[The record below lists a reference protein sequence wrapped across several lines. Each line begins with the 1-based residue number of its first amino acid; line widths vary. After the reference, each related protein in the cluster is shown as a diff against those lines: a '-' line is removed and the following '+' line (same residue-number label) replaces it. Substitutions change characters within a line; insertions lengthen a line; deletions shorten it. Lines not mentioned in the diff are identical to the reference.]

1 MKKGLLIFP
10 VMKDLNKADGV
21 VVKNEGICKGFA
33 ENGVQVDVLEFN
45 STGVSLDGKLLL
57 PFSGQR
63 IKRIF
68 EYHFKIW
75 QQLPQHIGKR
85 NYDFIWFRL
94 PIANPFIANFV
105 AAVKKKNP
113 QLKIIIEYGA
123 YPFLNELTGTRKY
136 FYLLNRGAE
145 KKIHSNADFVITYC
159 GQKEVDGL
167 TNIPI
172 NNGID
177 LSGIPLVHHNGFS
190 GQLNFISVSSL
201 KKWHAY
207 ERFILGMAEYF
218 KQGNGRPIHFHVVG
232 NGPEYDKLRA
242 LTTELSLQDNVTFH
256 NHKTGKALDEI
267 YNASHIAIGTL
278 GFHRIGIT
286 NSSSLKN
293 REYFARGLPVVLST
307 ADEDMPEGLAY
318 VKYVPA
324 GEGPVNINDLVDFAT
339 RVYHSP
345 ELNREIRAYADEHVS
360 WKGKIKTVLNYLANK
375 NDAVALSDQ
384 HTATASR

>member
-10 VMKDLNKADGV
+10 IMKDLNKADGV

-33 ENGVQVDVLEFN
+33 ENEIEIDVLEFN
-45 STGVSLDGKLLL
+45 STGVTIGNKLLV
-57 PFSGQR
+57 PFSKKR
-63 IKRIF
+63 FKRIF
-68 EYHFKIW
+68 EYHFLVWSKLSKNIAS
-75 QQLPQHIGKR
+75 K
-85 NYDFIWFRL
+85 NYDFIWFRIT
-94 PIANPFIANFV
+94 IANPFIAEFV
-105 AAVKKKNP
+105 SSVKKNQP
-113 QLKIIIEYGA
+113 NIRIIIEYGA
-123 YPFLNELTGTRKY
+123 YPFVNELSGTRKY

-145 KKIHSNADFVITYC
+145 KKIHQNADFVITYC
-159 GQKEVDGL
+159 GQNQVDGV

-177 LSGIPLVHHNGFS
+177 LSNIPVVQHSDLPD
-190 GQLNFISVSSL
+190 QINFVSVSSL

-207 ERFILGMAEYF
+207 ERFVLGMAEYF
-218 KQGNGRPIHFHVVG
+218 KQENPRPIHFHVVG
-232 NGPEYDKLRA
+232 NGPEYDKLLA
-242 LTTELSLQDNVTFH
+242 CTTELALGDKLTFH

-293 REYFARGLPVVLST
+293 REYFARGLPVILST
-307 ADEDMPEGLAY
+307 ADQDMPEGLAY

-324 GEGPVNINDLVDFAT
+324 GEGPVNINDVVSFAT
-339 RVYHSP
+339 QVYQIP
-345 ELNREIRAYADEHVS
+345 GVNTRIREYADEHVS

-375 NDAVALSDQ
+375 NDAVAKSGQ
-384 HTATASR
+384 QTAAGS